1 MFFAICCT
9 LVLPDFPHTTKWLTP
24 EERAYAAWRL
34 KMDAEEEDNRHAT
47 GITKGLMMA
56 LKDWRLYI
64 FMLMLHANV
73 LAGTFQYIFPSI
85 VQTLGFGRI
94 ETLLLT
100 VSIRFCVRDFKIT
113 LTNDRFRCG
122 S

>member
-1 MFFAICCT
+1 MSYRVFIVNGALSMFFAICCA
-9 LVLPDFPHTTKWLTP
+9 LVIPDFPHTTKWLTP
-24 EERAYAAWRL
+24 EQRAYAAWRL
-34 KMDAEEEDNRHAT
+34 KMDAEEEDDRHAT
-47 GITKGLMMA
+47 GVMQGLMMA
-56 LKDWRLYI
+56 LKDWRLYV

-94 ETLLLT
+94 QTLLLT
-100 VSIRFCVRDFKIT
+100 VCVIHMT
-113 LTNDRFRCG
+113 

>member
-1 MFFAICCT
+1 
-9 LVLPDFPHTTKWLTP
+9 
-24 EERAYAAWRL
+24 
-34 KMDAEEEDNRHAT
+34 MDAEEEDDRHAT
-47 GITKGLMMA
+47 SVMGGLVMA

-100 VSIRFCVRDFKIT
+100 VGHPTGLVPRYE
-113 LTNDRFRCG
+113 L
-122 S
+122 